1 MANAVWIFRKKMF
14 QNSVYK
20 LISNIAYLFF
30 FFNCYFITLNFIS
43 THCCCCC
50 RRRCCC
56 CCCCCCFGSSHCRYS
71 GAQDSDKESKHSS
84 SASPVSSFKQHALF
98 HQRTT
103 PTKHRSI
110 GQTVRC
116 KRSCLYPRSTRSSRQ
131 AWLPRIT
138 RTKRT
143 ERQSG

>member
-1 MANAVWIFRKKMF
+1 MGFTELSVANAGWIFRKNVPKIQYIIDF
-14 QNSVYK
+14 EHSSS
-20 LISNIAYLFF
+20 LLFY
-30 FFNCYFITLNFIS
+30 YFITTNFIS
-43 THCCCCC
+43 THC
-50 RRRCCC
+50 CCC
-56 CCCCCCFGSSHCRYS
+56 CCCCCCFGSSHCRYG
-71 GAQDSDKESKHSS
+71 GAQDSDKEPKHSS
-84 SASPVSSFKQHALF
+84 SASPVSSFKQHALL

-143 ERQSG
+143 ERQNG